1 MTDKSAAPA
10 DQAEVFN
17 RILDGLKWEK
27 RLPTGFGGLI
37 DNRLPVQGQFL
48 LTGIHNGPK
57 SRRIGYVVQIRRK
70 QGRFGTDNYLLRHAD
85 GTLMQHS
92 DQFFA
97 AATPEEIDAIRPFFG
112 ENLPETEDYSHGYD
126 LGSQESR
133 ATGFIIE
140 PPAGFQPRGGEGT
153 SMRITQTDLDGRRS
167 TTHVA
172 FI

>member
-1 MTDKSAAPA
+1 RGITVRMRVEWVSESAWNP
-10 DQAEVFN
+10 
-17 RILDGLKWEK
+17 
-27 RLPTGFGGLI
+27 
-37 DNRLPVQGQFL
+37 
-48 LTGIHNGPK
+48 HPK
-57 SRRIGYVVQIRRK
+57 HHRIGYVVQIRRK

-97 AATPEEIDAIRPFFG
+97 AMTPEEIDAVLPFFG
-112 ENLPETEDYSHGYD
+112 ENLPETEDYSRGYD

-133 ATGFIIE
+133 AMGFIIE

-153 SMRITQTDLDGRRS
+153 STRITQTDPDGRRS
-167 TTHVA
+167 TTHIA